1 MAERE
6 LYDLLKVSVDR
17 VVDRNS
23 PYKSRYATRG
33 AQFVMDNSQFP
44 NMPIRPRNVTSYAA
58 TLSSTPAQVVGDM
71 DVDSSG
77 SSIEGT
83 LDDIITR
90 WNSNVPNTKGD
101 HSSEPLHISDSC
113 VQRLK
118 EIANTDGSLLRV
130 TVEGGGCSGFQYKFD
145 LDSKIK
151 DDDVVMEKGGAKVVI
166 DEISLDY
173 VRGATI
179 EYHEELIRSAFRIV
193 KNPLA
198 EQGCSCGASFAIKL
212 D

>member
-1 MAERE
+1 MKATVVWQLLRGE
-6 LYDLLKVSVDR
+6 LCYCITGGHDALWDVPVVLSIPDSGVKR
-17 VVDRNS
+17 VTLPIKQKLNAV
-23 PYKSRYATRG
+23 RYHLNRK
-33 AQFVMDNSQFP
+33 N
-44 NMPIRPRNVTSYAA
+44 
-58 TLSSTPAQVVGDM
+58 
-71 DVDSSG
+71 
-77 SSIEGT
+77 IENRVCCRA
-83 LDDIITR
+83 R
-90 WNSNVPNTKGD
+90 WNSSVPNAKGD
-101 HSSEPLHISDSC
+101 HPSEPLHISDSC

>member
-1 MAERE
+1 MVIGSGYRPIGPGFDSRRIQIIWEAVGLERTSPSMANQLR
-6 LYDLLKVSVDR
+6 LISW
-17 VVDRNS
+17 
-23 PYKSRYATRG
+23 
-33 AQFVMDNSQFP
+33 F
-44 NMPIRPRNVTSYAA
+44 TSLTY
-58 TLSSTPAQVVGDM
+58 LVN
-71 DVDSSG
+71 
-77 SSIEGT
+77 EK
-83 LDDIITR
+83 DIAR
-90 WNSNVPNTKGD
+90 WNSSVPNMKGD
-101 HSSEPLHISDSC
+101 HPSEPLHISDSC

-166 DEISLDY
+166 DEISLEY

-179 EYHEELIRSAFRIV
+179 EYHEELIRSAFRII